1 MACDRRDGIL
11 HQTGTRLPK
20 VAIASSGVGHIRRGI
35 EAWAED
41 LATALRHQ
49 GIQADLFGGA
59 PGIGTPLPC
68 LRRTSAPARLL
79 ARLFRRL
86 GGWRYGMGAP
96 YDIEQWTF
104 AFQLW
109 RRVRADHDLVH
120 VQDPLIGRLLDLA
133 HARGWSRPK
142 VILANGTGEKPD
154 LLGTFRHL
162 QELTPDAAARWHDGS
177 IPAAIPRPDTVHM
190 VPNFLDIAAFT
201 PGDQRAARS
210 GFDLPTD
217 GVIVL
222 CCAAIRSFHKRIDV
236 LVDEFAA
243 LPVRDGPPVTLVI
256 AGGRESDTDTIM
268 AEARRRLGDRVRFL
282 VNVPR
287 ERMADLY
294 RAADIFVLSSLY
306 ETFGIVLLEAMAT
319 GLPVACHDVP
329 GFRYVVGP
337 AGVFGPFDQPGGI
350 AQALA
355 RLLDPATRVRHAALA
370 RRQVE
375 THFSAPVVTARVL
388 AMYRDILSG
397 QPVTADDGHRPHPS
411 A

>member
-1 MACDRRDGIL
+1 MADDRRDD
-11 HQTGTRLPK
+11 TPAPK
-20 VAIASSGVGHIRRGI
+20 VAIACSGVGHIRRGI

-41 LATALRHQ
+41 LATALQRR
-49 GIQADLFGGA
+49 GIAVDLFGGA

-68 LRRTSAPARLL
+68 LRRTGAPARFL

-96 YDIEQWTF
+96 YEIEQWTF

-109 RRVRADHDLVH
+109 RRVRANHDLVH
-120 VQDPLIGRLLDLA
+120 VQDPLIGRLLDIA

-142 VILANGTGEKPD
+142 VILANGTGEQPA

-162 QELTPDAAARWHDGS
+162 QELTPEAAARWHDGS
-177 IPAAIPRPDTVHM
+177 IPAAIPRPRTVHM

-201 PGDQRAARS
+201 PGDQRAARAA
-210 GFDLPTD
+210 FDLPAD
-217 GVIVL
+217 GVIIL

-236 LVDEFAA
+236 LAEEFAA
-243 LPVRDGPPVTLVI
+243 IPATKNPQVTLVI
-256 AGGRESDTDTIM
+256 AGGRENDTDAII
-268 AEARRRLGDRVRFL
+268 AQARARLGDRVRFL

-287 ERMADLY
+287 DRMADLY
-294 RAADIFVLSSLY
+294 RAADIFVLSSLF

-337 AGVFGPFDQPGGI
+337 AGVFGAFDRPGGI
-350 AQALA
+350 ARALA
-355 RLLDPATRVRHAALA
+355 ALLDPPTRARHAALA
-370 RRQVE
+370 RAQVE
-375 THFSAPVVTARVL
+375 AHFSEPVVTDQIMH
-388 AMYRDILSG
+388 MYQDILSG
-397 QPVTADDGHRPHPS
+397 QPVTADDGHHPNRP